1 MEHTPFGY
9 DIINGIAVVNEEKA
23 AILRK
28 ICDNYLSG
36 MSFEKAA
43 AAEGLTMTHRGVRL
57 MLQNPRYLGDGF
69 YPPILT
75 EETVHKI
82 EEERVRR
89 SKALGRDRRKKKERP
104 AAAVCTNFSAP
115 RIPMKYD
122 DPIRQA
128 EYAYGLIRNEV
139 NG

>member
-36 MSFEKAA
+36 MSCINAA
-43 AAEGLTMTHRGVRL
+43 AAEGLMMAHLSVRN
-57 MLQNPRYLGDGF
+57 MMKNPRYLGDGF

-89 SKALGRDRRKKKERP
+89 EKALGRDRRKKKRQTFGCGLYKLLR
-104 AAAVCTNFSAP
+104 AAYP
-115 RIPMKYD
+115 HKI
-122 DPIRQA
+122 
-128 EYAYGLIRNEV
+128 
-139 NG
+139 